1 MSPKS
6 EGRVVR
12 QGIEDL
18 IVRGRRDHI
27 ASMRFRLLLLS
38 LLGFVFMARGDDFEA
53 RTFSAAD
60 GATLPYRLL
69 RPANIESGKKYPL
82 VVFLHGSGERG
93 NDNAAQLKHGVGAF
107 SKAAAREKFPSF
119 VFAPQCPKDK
129 RWVEMDWSGPSGTAP
144 EDPGLME
151 KLVVSAMEALAQEFP
166 VDPDRVYISGLSM
179 GGFGAWDLITRHAE
193 KFAAAIPVCGGG
205 DKAKAAA
212 AKAVAVWAFHGLADT
227 VILPVRSQEMVAGL
241 RAAGGTAA
249 LTEYPGVAHDSWTMA
264 YSEPNLLPWLFA
276 QRRGQP
282 AQKMAFATSQYTAL
296 AMPPENVFPGAGPLQ
311 LAPWFQ
317 KLWMVRRTEFAWNKD
332 KEQRPVVFFGDSIT
346 QGWSTLAK
354 DFPNLFVVNR
364 GISGDTSR
372 GLRYRVKEDVL
383 DLHPRAVSMLIGTN
397 DLALGGTPAQV
408 IDNIR
413 AIVAELEKQNRNV
426 RIVLNLVMPRGP
438 KPDLPDLFPK
448 KIKELN
454 KLIQEFA
461 KKNTRIVVCDS
472 WSIFD
477 DGNGVCK
484 KEEFPDM
491 LHPNKLGYAKW
502 KAALDEA
509 FAQLKL

>member
-1 MSPKS
+1 MKP
-6 EGRVVR
+6 
-12 QGIEDL
+12 
-18 IVRGRRDHI
+18 
-27 ASMRFRLLLLS
+27 RLLLLG
-38 LLGFVFMARGDDFEA
+38 LFCFAFAVRGDDFTE
-53 RTFSAAD
+53 RVFSGADAAK
-60 GATLPYRLL
+60 LPYRLL
-69 RPANIESGKKYPL
+69 QPANLEPGKKYPL

-93 NDNAAQLKHGVGAF
+93 TDNKVQIKNGVGAF
-107 SKAAAREKFPSF
+107 ARAESREKFPCF

-129 RWVEMDWSGPSGTAP
+129 KWVEMDWGGASGKAP
-144 EDPGLME
+144 ADPGPME
-151 KLVVSAMEALAQEFP
+151 PLVLAAVDALAQEFAI
-166 VDPDRVYISGLSM
+166 DPDRIYVSGLSM
-179 GGFGAWDLITRHAE
+179 GGFGAWDLITRHPE

-205 DKAKAAA
+205 DKDKAAA
-212 AKAVAVWAFHGLADT
+212 AKPVPVWAFHGLADN
-227 VILPVRSQEMVAGL
+227 VVPPVRTQDMVAGL

-282 AQKMAFATSQYTAL
+282 VQKMALAASQYTAL
-296 AMPPENVFPGAGPLQ
+296 AMPPENVFPGSGPLQ

-346 QGWSTLAK
+346 QGWTTLAK

-372 GLRYRVKEDVL
+372 GLRYRLKEDVL
-383 DLHPRAVSMLIGTN
+383 DLHPRAVVLLIGTN

-408 IDNIR
+408 IENIR
-413 AIVAELEKQNRNV
+413 AIVAELQKQNRNV
-426 RIVLNLVMPRGP
+426 RIVMNLVMPRGP
-438 KPDLPDLFPK
+438 QPGLFPD
-448 KIKELN
+448 KIRDLN
-454 KLIQEFA
+454 ALIIQFA
-461 KKNTRIVVCDS
+461 SKDPRVVICDT
-472 WSIFD
+472 WSTFD
-477 DGNGVCK
+477 DGKGSCK

-491 LHPNKLGYAKW
+491 LHPNKAGYAKW

-509 FAQLKL
+509 FAQVKF